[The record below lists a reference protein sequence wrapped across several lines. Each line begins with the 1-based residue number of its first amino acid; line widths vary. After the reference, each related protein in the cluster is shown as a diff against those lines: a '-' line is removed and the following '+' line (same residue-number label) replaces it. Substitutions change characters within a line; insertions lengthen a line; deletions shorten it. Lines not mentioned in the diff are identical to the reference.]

1 MEKTKWRARSKDG
14 LTYLY
19 DYDSSG
25 LEFIFDSDK
34 IKTETISKFTGYC
47 DGKEREVYEGDI
59 IRLKFRTGD
68 TKIFLVC
75 YNDMLETFTLAHL
88 ESLNQ
93 PQSYGYIIS
102 LDWWDYYK
110 KDIEII
116 GNRYDNPKMLEKCS
130 QNRNTRKI

>member
-25 LEFIFDSDK
+25 LEFIFDSHK
-34 IKTETISKFTGYC
+34 IKKETISKFTGYYDC
-47 DGKEREVYEGDI
+47 KEREVYEGDI
-59 IRLKFRTGD
+59 IRLKFRTGN

-75 YNDMLETFTLAHL
+75 YNDMLEKFTLAHL

-93 PQSYGYIIS
+93 IQSYGYIFS
-102 LDWWDYYK
+102 LDWWKFYEN
-110 KDIEII
+110 DIEII
-116 GNRYDNPKMLEKCS
+116 GNGMITLKCWK
-130 QNRNTRKI
+130 NAH

>member
-25 LEFIFDSDK
+25 LEFIFDSHK
-34 IKTETISKFTGYC
+34 IKTETISKLTGYC
-47 DGKEREVYEGDI
+47 DCKEREVYEGDI

-75 YNDMLETFTLAHL
+75 YNDMLEKFTLAFL
-88 ESLNQ
+88 EYWNE

-102 LDWWDYYK
+102 LDWWYYYK
-110 KDIEII
+110 NDIEII
-116 GNRYDNPKMLEKCS
+116 GNRYDNPEFLK
-130 QNRNTRKI
+130 NAN

>member
-14 LTYLY
+14 HTYLY

-25 LEFIFDSDK
+25 LEFIFDLDK

-47 DGKEREVYEGDI
+47 DCKEREVYEGDI

-75 YNDMLETFTLAHL
+75 YNDMLEKFTLAHL

-93 PQSYGYIIS
+93 IQSYGYIFS
-102 LDWWDYYK
+102 LDWWRYYK
-110 KDIEII
+110 NDIEII
-116 GNRYDNPKMLEKCS
+116 GNRYDNPEMMEKCS
-130 QNRNTRKI
+130 LNRNTRKI

>member
-34 IKTETISKFTGYC
+34 IKIDTISKFTGYC
-47 DGKEREVYEGDI
+47 DCKEREVYEGDI
-59 IRLKFRTGD
+59 ILLKFRTIYS
-68 TKIFLVC
+68 KIFLVC
-75 YNDMLETFTLAHL
+75 YNDMLEKFTLAHL
-88 ESLNQ
+88 EYLNSLR
-93 PQSYGYIIS
+93 SYGYIIS

-110 KDIEII
+110 NDIEII
-116 GNRYDNPKMLEKCS
+116 GNRYDNPEMLKLCS
-130 QNRNTRKI
+130 RNLNTRKI